1 MVLLGTDGIDPELFL
16 VDIVLL
22 GTDGIDMCTD
32 VTDGC
37 VFVMVLICIIV
48 YIRFPGNNLP
58 PQLLPHLYDAL
69 FDEISWATEYE
80 HNNADKQKGPS
91 GDQTIVYIKSEDKI
105 FHELSTWSFSFPL
118 HTQLVRTDEE
128 ETGDDVLPYGGKE
141 VVFTLSL
148 D

>member
-1 MVLLGTDGIDPELFL
+1 MLRKPAKH
-16 VDIVLL
+16 
-22 GTDGIDMCTD
+22 C
-32 VTDGC
+32 
-37 VFVMVLICIIV
+37 
-48 YIRFPGNNLP
+48 RRNNLP

-80 HNNADKQKGPS
+80 PTEELRKSFCFKFYLIISKIYKHKNADKQKGPS

-105 FHELSTWSFSFPL
+105 FHELSIWSFSSPL

-141 VVFTLSL
+141 VE
-148 D
+148 